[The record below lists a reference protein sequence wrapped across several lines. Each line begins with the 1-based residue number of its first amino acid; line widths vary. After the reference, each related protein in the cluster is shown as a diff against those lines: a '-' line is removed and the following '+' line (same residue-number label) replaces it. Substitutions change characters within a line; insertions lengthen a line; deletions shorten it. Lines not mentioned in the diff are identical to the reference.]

1 MVRVQIQLPLNISR
15 SLEDSLREHIETNAG
30 EYPAEIILENSHA
43 CGGKNAAD
51 QEHAKQADIM
61 IGFMPELAMQTDEY
75 LMEHIISVPGRF
87 PINKELQDQGFAD
100 PRGCFQIF
108 GIVPFIMF
116 YNPDYTDASEVPR
129 TWSELLDPKWKG
141 RIMMPGKEH
150 MAPRVI
156 RAFLKHAN
164 SEKTSAVD
172 ENITCSGMPPNVIE
186 AVKQGEFALGIAN
199 ITFGKISE
207 SSQKIRMIWPEDGL
221 LCMPQIM
228 VWKKGL
234 DERMLK
240 VGDFLLAPKVQNLL
254 RQQAFVPVAPGTDFP
269 EIIRANQVGLKWT
282 GWDIF
287 REAMKN
293 SEI

>member
-30 EYPAEIILENSHA
+30 EYPTEILLENSHA
-43 CGGKNAAD
+43 CGGKNATD
-51 QEHAKQADIM
+51 LKHAKHADIM

-75 LMEHIISVPGRF
+75 LLEHIISAPRRF
-87 PINKELQDQGFAD
+87 PINEELQDQGFAD
-100 PRGCFQIF
+100 PRGCFHIF
-108 GIVPFIMF
+108 GSVPFTMF

-129 TWSELLDPKWKG
+129 TWSELLDPKWKD

-156 RAFLKHAN
+156 RAFLKHDNLGKAP
-164 SEKTSAVD
+164 AVD

-186 AVKQGEFALGIAN
+186 AVKNGKFALGITN

-207 SSQKIRMIWPEDGL
+207 SQKIRMIWPADGL

-234 DERMLK
+234 DERMMKL
-240 VGDFLLAPKVQNLL
+240 GDFLLTPKVQNLL
-254 RQQAFVPVAPGTDFP
+254 RQQTFVPMASGTEFP
-269 EIIRANQVGLKWT
+269 EMIRANQVGLKWT
-282 GWDIF
+282 GWDNF